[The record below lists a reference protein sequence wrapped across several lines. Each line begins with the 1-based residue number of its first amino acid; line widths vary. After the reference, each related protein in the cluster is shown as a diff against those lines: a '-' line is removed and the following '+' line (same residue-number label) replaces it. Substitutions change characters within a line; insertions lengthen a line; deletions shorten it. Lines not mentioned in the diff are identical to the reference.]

1 MLSILSKR
9 PFWFFTYLDFSP
21 DVFGYIGRPVDK
33 KANTSF
39 KIYDVITQETSSSN
53 TYNAQYLQK
62 SANRTERNK

>member
-1 MLSILSKR
+1 MLSILSKK

-39 KIYDVITQETSSSN
+39 KIYDVIT
-53 TYNAQYLQK
+53 
-62 SANRTERNK
+62 